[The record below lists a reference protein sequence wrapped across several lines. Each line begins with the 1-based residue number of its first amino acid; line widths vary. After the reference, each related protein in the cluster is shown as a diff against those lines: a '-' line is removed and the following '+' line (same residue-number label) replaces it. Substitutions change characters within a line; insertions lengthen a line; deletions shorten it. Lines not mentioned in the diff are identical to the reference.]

1 MGTMATVRVNT
12 TQQMILYR
20 DFIIQEGMDGWSW
33 THQDFDRF
41 AFPVTGDV
49 QTIFECIEAVD
60 DWHLNQ
66 VAPSR
71 PMRSGRSFDLQLA
84 ISQSRKLHETLCCA
98 KGARISGG
106 DPAPI
111 LADAKVRLVELANAM
126 NHFADPIDDAAR
138 LVVEGARVVAA

>member
-20 DFIIQEGMDGWSW
+20 DFIIQPSLVGWEW
-33 THQDFDRF
+33 VHQDFPRI
-41 AFPVTGDV
+41 PVEGYAATL
-49 QTIFECIEAVD
+49 FECINDVSA
-60 DWHLNQ
+60 WYGQHSH
-66 VAPSR
+66 APSDR
-71 PMRSGRSFDLQLA
+71 PFELQLA
-84 ISQSRKLHETLCCA
+84 ISQSRKLHETLCGA

-111 LADAKVRLVELANAM
+111 LADANARLVELANAM

-138 LVVEGARVVAA
+138 LVVEGARVAAA